1 LAPSYTVGEFEVRPD
16 ERRVLCGGAPVALGS
31 RAFDLLLCL
40 IEHRDRV
47 VDKSELLELV
57 WPGVVVE
64 EGNLTVHVSALRKL
78 LGAQAVATVP
88 GRGYRFAMAV
98 AETDSEAPAREVR
111 HSLPAERD
119 AFVGRAEALAWLSQR
134 TQSGARLVSV
144 LGIGGTGKTRLAT
157 RFGPRARP
165 RRRRERGGPGS
176 ARSARP

>member
-1 LAPSYTVGEFEVRPD
+1 V
-16 ERRVLCGGAPVALGS
+16 LGS

-47 VDKSELLELV
+47 VSKSELLDLV

-64 EGNLTVHVSALRKL
+64 ENNLTVHVSALRKL

-98 AETDSEAPAREVR
+98 AETSSEAPVREIR

-119 AFVGRAEALAWLSQR
+119 TFVGRAEALDGLSQR
-134 TQSGARLVSV
+134 IQSGARLVSV
-144 LGIGGTGKTRLAT
+144 LGLGGTGKTRLAT
-157 RFGPRARP
+157 RYGRNGLGEFRWRWFCDLALARP

-176 ARSARP
+176 ERSARP